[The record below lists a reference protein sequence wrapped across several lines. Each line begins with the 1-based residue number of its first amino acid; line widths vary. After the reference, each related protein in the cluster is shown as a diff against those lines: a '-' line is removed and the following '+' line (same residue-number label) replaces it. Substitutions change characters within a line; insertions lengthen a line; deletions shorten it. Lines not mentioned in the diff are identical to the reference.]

1 MMPCSPSKSPLSVSL
16 AVGHDGP
23 KLSSVRR
30 FCTGRQAA
38 NMTSFADTVAQ
49 VLETVPSTWRG
60 PGGSVAVLKDGEL
73 VGQQVWGYSDLDT
86 RTPLSADT
94 LLPICSIT
102 KQMLCALLPSL
113 ERNPT
118 PAMQARS
125 GSGSTD
131 AKTQFQDQLSEI
143 LGADFVKQT
152 GLKVHHLANNASG
165 IRDYWAL
172 TVLWGAKLD
181 QKFSIDEHIPQ
192 VIERVSRSVHFT
204 PGMGYSYSNVNFVIL
219 QRVIEAVSGQ
229 TFDELLAQ
237 RVFGPSSMK
246 SAFVGADSSLHP
258 TRCQGYEG
266 NATEV
271 GYFPAINR
279 IEWAGDAGIVA
290 SLNDMIAYEK
300 SLDRQWTAKQG
311 WFWDNAQPATY
322 DDGTPAHYAN
332 GLQSVDVLGV
342 RTVRHGGALR
352 GYRLHRCYAPEQR
365 LSVIVMF
372 NHEADAAAAATSVL
386 QKILGL
392 KQPETLV
399 VQAGQEWFG
408 SYFDEEAQ
416 MFLTVAE
423 GKKPGEIKISYVR
436 APETVKLTDATHAQ
450 SPTLNVSLE
459 GDENVIVMK
468 RTEDNRT
475 VRATKLSSGGNM
487 NVAKTEIYAPF
498 LGSYY
503 CEEIDSKLTIQGHSG
518 MLYGVF
524 EGFLGTGAVHL
535 IRHVGEDIWALECAR
550 SMDAPA
556 PGDWTLAF
564 KRDEAGNV
572 AGITVGCWLA
582 RKVEYK
588 KV

>member
-1 MMPCSPSKSPLSVSL
+1 
-16 AVGHDGP
+16 
-23 KLSSVRR
+23 
-30 FCTGRQAA
+30 
-38 NMTSFADTVAQ
+38 MTSTSFTDTVAQ
-49 VLETVPSTWRG
+49 VLETVPSTYRG
-60 PGGSVAVLKDGEL
+60 PGGSVAVLKDGDL
-73 VGQQVWGYSDLDT
+73 LGQQVWGYSNLDT
-86 RTPLSADT
+86 RTPLGPDT

-118 PAMQARS
+118 PAMKAR
-125 GSGSTD
+125 GTD
-131 AKTQFQDQLSEI
+131 TSAKPKMQFQDQLSEI

-152 GLKVHHLANNASG
+152 GLKIHHLANNASG

-181 QKFSIDEHIPQ
+181 QKFSIKEHIPQ
-192 VIERVSRSVHFT
+192 VIEKVSRSLHFT
-204 PGMGYSYSNVNFVIL
+204 PGTGYSYSNVNFVIL

-229 TFDELLAQ
+229 TFDELLAE

-266 NATEV
+266 DAPSV

-300 SLDRQWTAKQG
+300 SLDRSWTAKEG

-332 GLQSVDVLGV
+332 GLASVDVLGV

-365 LSVIVMF
+365 VSVIVMF
-372 NHEADAAAAATSVL
+372 NHEADAAAAATSIL

-392 KQPETLV
+392 KEPETQV
-399 VQAGQEWFG
+399 VQPGEEWFG
-408 SYFDEEAQ
+408 SYFDDEAQ
-416 MFLTVAE
+416 MFLTVAK
-423 GKKPGEIKISYVR
+423 GKKPGEIQISYVR
-436 APETVKLTDATHAQ
+436 APETVKLTDATHAE
-450 SPTLNVSLE
+450 SPSLKVSLE
-459 GDENVIVMK
+459 GDGQIIVIQ
-468 RTEDNRT
+468 RIEDNRT
-475 VRATKLSSGGNM
+475 VRAIKLSPSANP
-487 NVAKTEIYAPF
+487 AKISAPL

-503 CEEIDSKLTIQGHSG
+503 CDEIDSKLKIEGHSG

-524 EGFLGTGAVHL
+524 EGFLGTGAAHL
-535 IRHVGEDIWALECAR
+535 IRHVGEDVWALECAR

-572 AGITVGCWLA
+572 TGLTVGCWLA
-582 RKVEYK
+582 RKIEYK
-588 KV
+588 KILKEG